1 MRQNGVGVMTS
12 DMVKNF
18 YRDILKKVLVLEAQ
32 KKENAQRILILRSNK
47 ARLPWIRDFLNADL
61 LKHRLLEQATVSA
74 TQNEVEE
81 VLDHIKKLYSMSN
94 DLSLIESIRLEIAM
108 DEKMLDLIIKKIK
121 HPKTCTFSE
130 RRILQDVNK
139 YVIHQAREYAKV
151 NS

>member
-61 LKHRLLEQATVSA
+61 LKHRLL
-74 TQNEVEE
+74 N
-81 VLDHIKKLYSMSN
+81 
-94 DLSLIESIRLEIAM
+94 RL
-108 DEKMLDLIIKKIK
+108 L
-121 HPKTCTFSE
+121 
-130 RRILQDVNK
+130 
-139 YVIHQAREYAKV
+139 
-151 NS
+151 